1 MFAGLSVRTLIV
13 RTVALAGIVVMTF
26 PSTSTSAAQ
35 DSDCTVEERRNVLR
49 AMQAQVLEVAPRQ
62 LDSLEKAIE
71 PRAVLVEDLV
81 TRARRVCTLR
91 SGARRQCSRDTPLAR
106 SSLST
111 RLRLTV
117 HLLNGSITTA
127 RMAPI
132 G

>member
-71 PRAVLVEDLV
+71 PRAVLVEWILSHGHV
-81 TRARRVCTLR
+81 VFAH
-91 SGARRQCSRDTPLAR
+91 SGAVPVGNAR
-106 SSLST
+106 AT
-111 RLRLTV
+111 
-117 HLLNGSITTA
+117 HPWPA
-127 RMAPI
+127 APSVRAFASQFTF
-132 G
+132 